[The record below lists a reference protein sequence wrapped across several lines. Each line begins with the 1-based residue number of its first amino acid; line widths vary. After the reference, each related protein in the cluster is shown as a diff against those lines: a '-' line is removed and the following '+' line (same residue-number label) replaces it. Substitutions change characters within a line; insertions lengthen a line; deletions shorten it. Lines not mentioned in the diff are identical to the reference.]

1 MWVEMARHVPSRVSS
16 IVAAG
21 AALLCMA
28 IANPALAQ
36 QPAPAPPPARQG
48 PETPPAPPAVVNVP
62 LGGVI
67 TDEKERTPQPGA
79 IVSIPSL
86 GATALTDE
94 KGEYTLSVPPGTH
107 VVRVELTGYFPFEK
121 TITVG
126 PNPSFFDFRLVEDKL
141 GQETIVVTGT
151 SLARAAFDTPLA
163 VQTRDAHEL
172 ARLGTSSQADI
183 LSSMP
188 TIKAEGGGGE
198 VASNV
203 FIRGLPSG
211 GQYQFT
217 PLMYDGIPVL
227 SSFGLN
233 SSAYDVY
240 YRNDLGIERL
250 EFVRGGV
257 SNLFGP
263 GSVAGLINYISR
275 TGGEETTGAAQLEWA
290 EAFRYRGDVAISG
303 PLGKNLFYAFS
314 GYYRADDG
322 PVRTGLDTEGFQ
334 VRGNLR
340 KRFADGS
347 GHVTLYSQYI
357 DDQVQ
362 FYLPIPLEGDT
373 RNRARGNDGRR
384 VSSVQND
391 QVGGLGFNTPDGP
404 FATDIEDGVVTRGGS
419 IGVAFEKQLRGGWGI
434 NARAHYADYNHRF
447 GLWSD
452 GDGVVNVP
460 ETLASFVTNPQR
472 RMIIPELT
480 DPANASFTFADDG
493 STVPAE
499 SLLFANRFT
508 DRDRPMHDF
517 TAELNLTKEFKT
529 GPAKHKV
536 TLGGFYGGAVARDS
550 TVTTT
555 YLAELNNR
563 PRLVNLVVTNP
574 MTGAQTIVSQG
585 GLLNA
590 GAGYTNNRHEAKRYP
605 FYIADQI
612 EADRWAF
619 DIGFRVEHLN
629 GDIRRERTATSVTD
643 PVTPDLSNALRDVI
657 WGDDTYQTA
666 EISATEWALAAG
678 ALYRLTD
685 KINIYTNASRGYFFP
700 ELRAVSINSAT
711 GEPASYEGEIIK
723 QAELGVKYSSGA
735 LKASLAGLYTRLS
748 NRRQPLFI
756 NDPNNPGGLIEQVNV
771 VGSGSYGVEATLR
784 LRLVERLF
792 LEGNLTL
799 QDHKYTAFDTTP
811 DNVGNELERQPN
823 LLYNAGLFYYDRRL
837 DASVFTSYTGD
848 NFTAANNL
856 IELEGFHVVNFDAG
870 YRIPIDNNNVRLNIN
885 VFNVFDTDATT
896 EGSPRQDV
904 NQTTGGAY
912 FVGRPVLPRRVTA
925 RVSFN
930 F

>member
-1 MWVEMARHVPSRVSS
+1 MRVEIARHVPSRVSS
-16 IVAAG
+16 IVAAAAAA

-28 IANPALAQ
+28 IASPALAQ
-36 QPAPAPPPARQG
+36 PPPA
-48 PETPPAPPAVVNVP
+48 PETPPAPPAAADVP
-62 LGGVI
+62 LRGVVI
-67 TDEKERTPQPGA
+67 DEKERAPLPGA
-79 IVSIPSL
+79 IVSILSL

-94 KGEYTLSVPPGTH
+94 KGEYTLSVPPGPH
-107 VVRVELTGYFPFEK
+107 VVRVEIPGHFPLEK
-121 TITVG
+121 TVIVG
-126 PNPSFFDFRLVEDKL
+126 PNPASLDFQLVEDKL
-141 GQETIVVTGT
+141 GAETIVVTGT

-163 VQTRDAHEL
+163 VQTRDAYDL

-183 LSSMP
+183 LNSIP

-275 TGGEETTGAAQLEWA
+275 TGGEETTGTAQLEWA
-290 EAFRYRGDVAISG
+290 EAFRYRGDAAISG
-303 PLGKNLFYAFS
+303 PLGKNFFYALS

-322 PVRTGLDTEGFQ
+322 PLRTNLDTEGFQ

-340 KRFADGS
+340 KRFSDGS
-347 GHVTLYSQYI
+347 GHVTLYGQYI

-362 FYLPIPLEGDT
+362 FYLPLPLEGDT

-384 VSSVQND
+384 VFSVQND
-391 QVGGLGFNTPDGP
+391 QVADLGFTTPDGR
-404 FATDIEDGVVTRGGS
+404 FTTDIEDGVVTQGGS
-419 IGVAFEKQLRGGWGI
+419 IGLAFEKKLGGGWGV
-434 NARAHYADYNHRF
+434 NGRTHYADYNHRF

-472 RMIIPELT
+472 RMIIPELAE
-480 DPANASFTFADDG
+480 PANAIFTFADDG
-493 STVPAE
+493 SMVPAD

-517 TAELNLTKEFKT
+517 TAELNLTKEFTT

-536 TLGGFYGGAVARDS
+536 TLGGFYGGAVARDVN
-550 TVTTT
+550 VTTT
-555 YLAELNNR
+555 YLAELNNQ

-574 MTGAQTIVSQG
+574 TTGAQTVISQG

-605 FYIADQI
+605 VYIADQI
-612 EADRWAF
+612 EAERWAF
-619 DIGFRVEHLN
+619 DIGFRLEHMN

-643 PVTPDLSNALRDVI
+643 TTTPNLSNALRDVI
-657 WGDDTYQTA
+657 WGNDTFQTA
-666 EISATEWALAAG
+666 EVSATEWALAAG

-685 KINIYTNASRGYFFP
+685 KINLYSNASRGYFFP
-700 ELRAVSINSAT
+700 ELRAVSINSTT

-735 LKASLAGLYTRLS
+735 LKASLAGLYTRLN

-756 NDPNNPGGLIEQVNV
+756 NDPNNPGGLIEQVNI

-784 LRLVERLF
+784 LRLLERLF
-792 LEGNLTL
+792 FEGNLTL
-799 QDHKYTAFDTTP
+799 QDHKYTDFDTAP
-811 DNVGNELERQPN
+811 DNIGNELERQSN
-823 LLYNAGLFYYDRRL
+823 ILYNAGLFYYDRRL
-837 DASVFTSYTGD
+837 DASVFTNYTGG

-856 IELEGFHVVNFDAG
+856 IELEGFHVVNLDAG

-885 VFNVFDTDATT
+885 VFNLFDTEATT